1 MQFSTTNTPADYQ
14 GYIINTIREAL
25 ENFASVYLNDIL
37 MYSDFDEEH
46 VEHVQWIMQCLMD
59 SGVYLKLEQCEF
71 EKERIRCP
79 GSIISTR
86 GISQDE
92 HTVETVRNWSREQK
106 TRNGGL
112 NNLFKVQQFL
122 RVCNYYKQFIRMYSE
137 KQNYW
142 QCWWRVTNHP
152 SGCNG
157 RGRTQVMWMLLDWT
171 RSAYRGTRIKI
182 DSKVGLL
189 FAIQENE

>member
-86 GISQDE
+86 EISQDE

-137 KQNYW
+137 KQNY
-142 QCWWRVTNHP
+142 
-152 SGCNG
+152 
-157 RGRTQVMWMLLDWT
+157 
-171 RSAYRGTRIKI
+171 
-182 DSKVGLL
+182 
-189 FAIQENE
+189 